1 MEQWT
6 SKELEF
12 VEYLF
17 FEAQIVH
24 NLYPGWILEKHMLLH
39 QVQQKPVN
47 KKYFELNGEKFV
59 ASYMYLFE
67 RELFYSIS

>member
-6 SKELEF
+6 GKNLEF
-12 VEYLF
+12 AKYLI
-17 FEAQIVH
+17 FEVQIVH

-47 KKYFELNGEKFV
+47 KKYSELNGENFV
-59 ASYMYLFE
+59 TSIYFE
-67 RELFYSIS
+67 ERDPNMLDW